1 MFASIV
7 IPPIAYSISVNAYGK
22 GLGMA
27 FLYHKQARSFIQKSG
42 AMVSTTKSA
51 KSATMLVVTGKIPLF
66 REKGDVLNIQVFGT
80 LKCQDT
86 KKAQRYFKERHIP
99 FQFINLME
107 RGLSKG
113 EISKVK
119 SAVGMDRLIDREG
132 KEYVRLNLKYINH
145 DPEEEMLKHPLI
157 LKTPIV
163 RNGNQATVG
172 YAPDVWKTWE

>member
-1 MFASIV
+1 M
-7 IPPIAYSISVNAYGK
+7 
-22 GLGMA
+22 
-27 FLYHKQARSFIQKSG
+27 
-42 AMVSTTKSA
+42 
-51 KSATMLVVTGKIPLF
+51 
-66 REKGDVLNIQVFGT
+66 NIQVFGT